1 MSDQSKLGT
10 LFLIPCGLGDTP
22 SLEVLPLSVRKTID
36 SCSHF
41 VVEHE
46 KTARA
51 FIKKTSPNKNQQ
63 ELVLYP
69 LNKFST
75 FEEVKNYLN
84 PALEGH
90 SIGLISDAGCPAVAD
105 PGALIVQMAH
115 QKGIEVK
122 PLVGPSSILLALMAS
137 GLNGQNFCFHG
148 YLPIEKGQRKKAL
161 KKLEQQSQAHQQ
173 AQIFIETPYRNNA
186 LYKEILQIA
195 NPETML
201 CVACDLTLTTEF
213 TRTKR
218 IREWK
223 NTAVDFHKRPA
234 IFILDCSELSSYTFF
249 V

>member
-1 MSDQSKLGT
+1 MIGDETPGT
-10 LFLIPCGLGDTP
+10 LYLIPCGLGDAP
-22 SLEVLPLSVRKTID
+22 SLEVLPLSVRKVIN
-36 SCSHF
+36 SCKYF

-51 FIKKTSPNKNQQ
+51 FIKKTCPNKNQQ

-84 PALEGH
+84 PALEGM
-90 SIGLISDAGCPAVAD
+90 SMGLISDAGCPAIAD

-122 PLVGPSSILLALMAS
+122 PLVGPSSILLAIMGS

-148 YLPIEKGQRKKAL
+148 YLPIDKNERKKTIR
-161 KKLEQQSQAHQQ
+161 KLEQQSRQNQQ
-173 AQIFIETPYRNNA
+173 AQLFIETPYRNNS
-186 LYKEILQIA
+186 LLKELLQVLH
-195 NPETML
+195 PETML
-201 CVACDLTLTTEF
+201 CIGCDLTLTTEF
-213 TRTKR
+213 IQTMSIKD
-218 IREWK
+218 WK

>member
-1 MSDQSKLGT
+1 MSDPLKLGT
-10 LFLIPCGLGDTP
+10 LFLILRQNTP

-115 QKGIEVK
+115 QKGIEGSRLEPPLFFGTDGLMDLTVK
-122 PLVGPSSILLALMAS
+122 FLFSRIPS
-137 GLNGQNFCFHG
+137 HR
-148 YLPIEKGQRKKAL
+148 KGQRKK
-161 KKLEQQSQAHQQ
+161 
-173 AQIFIETPYRNNA
+173 P
-186 LYKEILQIA
+186 
-195 NPETML
+195 
-201 CVACDLTLTTEF
+201 
-213 TRTKR
+213 
-218 IREWK
+218 
-223 NTAVDFHKRPA
+223 
-234 IFILDCSELSSYTFF
+234 
-249 V
+249 